1 MKIKSSRLT
10 ERTDEMVENVTAFP
24 LDQDGLSQFSSIA
37 NTVPFFLCY
46 NQSVPYEHTETTK
59 VTASGCFYFCDLLQE
74 SGLASSA
81 AVCVMSIWVCG
92 GHWLCYVHLCV
103 RTQTPIPV

>member
-1 MKIKSSRLT
+1 MKIESSRLT
-10 ERTDEMVENVTAFP
+10 ERTDEMVENITAFP

-59 VTASGCFYFCDLLQE
+59 VTASGCFYFL
-74 SGLASSA
+74 
-81 AVCVMSIWVCG
+81 
-92 GHWLCYVHLCV
+92 
-103 RTQTPIPV
+103 